1 MYKLTKDDQSHIK
14 QITKSIMNSQVQ
26 EIWATE
32 KVEVTKIIINYS
44 DIFSQSKD
52 DVRLCELMKH
62 RIVKGNQWT
71 IAVPIFRASFH
82 FENKVDN

>member
-52 DVRLCELMKH
+52 DVK
-62 RIVKGNQWT
+62 IVWT
-71 IAVPIFRASFH
+71 DEAQNCKRKSMNNSSTNF
-82 FENKVDN
+82 